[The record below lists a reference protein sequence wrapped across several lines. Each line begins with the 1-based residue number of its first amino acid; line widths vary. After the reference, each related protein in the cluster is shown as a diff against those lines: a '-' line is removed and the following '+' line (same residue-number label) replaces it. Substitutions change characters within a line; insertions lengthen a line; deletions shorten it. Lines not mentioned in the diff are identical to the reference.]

1 MQDENE
7 KIDSPQDENTQEE
20 QEISA
25 QDSKES
31 LENKIKELEDQY
43 LRTYADFENTK
54 KRLMRE
60 KDQALEYAYEKIA
73 KDLLPSID
81 TLEIALKTIK

>member
-7 KIDSPQDENTQEE
+7 KMDSSENENQKQES
-20 QEISA
+20 QENA
-25 QDSKES
+25 EQDSKES
-31 LENKIKELEDQY
+31 LQNKIKELEDQY

-54 KRLMRE
+54 KRLVRE

-73 KDLLPSID
+73 KDL
-81 TLEIALKTIK
+81 K

>member
-31 LENKIKELEDQY
+31 LENKIKELEDRY
-43 LRTYADFENTK
+43 FL
-54 KRLMRE
+54 
-60 KDQALEYAYEKIA
+60 
-73 KDLLPSID
+73 
-81 TLEIALKTIK
+81 